1 MISEEIERL
10 IGLRNSG
17 ALSEEEF
24 QRAKSRVLEVGTAQ
38 PQSDGRAF
46 FHGTVRTDLI
56 FGLEPR
62 IWCTLMHAAQLLTWT
77 GVGIVA
83 PFVMWLISKDTS
95 REANR
100 HGLVILNW
108 MLSSLVYGVISGL
121 ACFLVIGIP
130 MLVVLVGLNIVF
142 PIMGALQASGGKLWK
157 YPLTINFFDPE
168 SAI

>member
-10 IGLRNSG
+10 MRLRDSG
-17 ALSEEEF
+17 ALTEEEF
-24 QRAKSRVLEVGTAQ
+24 LQAKTRILEPGTTNPQAFGHGSFQGTA
-38 PQSDGRAF
+38 A
-46 FHGTVRTDLI
+46 TDLI

-121 ACFLVIGIP
+121 ACFIVIGIP

-142 PIMGALQASGGKLWK
+142 LIMGALQASGGKLWK